1 MIQLSIVFP
10 VFNEVKNLP
19 HLINSINS
27 ASDHNFSTEFIFVDG
42 GSSDGSRELLDN
54 ISKENLSI
62 KLVCS
67 NNSRGYGYDIIEGL
81 NHASGDILAW
91 THADLQT
98 DINDVFRAVSK
109 LGSQTKTIVKGKRIR
124 RNILDKLFS
133 LLMEWYV
140 FFKLGVKLDE
150 INAQPKVFRR
160 SFYHNLLKKN
170 APDDFSLDLYL
181 LLVAKKRGYKIH
193 DIPVSFHKRLFGIAK
208 GGGSLKGKV
217 PLIKRTISYINKTKV

>member
-19 HLINSINS
+19 YLIDSINNV
-27 ASDHNFSTEFIFVDG
+27 SDLNFSTEFIFVDG

-54 ISKENLSI
+54 FAKENSSI

-67 NNSRGYGYDIIEGL
+67 DNSRGYGYDIVKGL
-81 NHASGDILAW
+81 NNASGDILAW

-109 LGSQTKTIVKGKRIR
+109 LGSSTKTIVKGKRIR
-124 RNILDKLFS
+124 RNILDKIFS

-140 FFKLGVKLDE
+140 FIKLGVKLDE
-150 INAQPKVFRR
+150 INAQPKVFR
-160 SFYHNLLKKN
+160 SNFYEDWLKSN

-181 LLVAKKRGYKIH
+181 LVVAKKRGYQIEN
-193 DIPVSFHKRLFGIAK
+193 IPVSFHKRLFGIAK